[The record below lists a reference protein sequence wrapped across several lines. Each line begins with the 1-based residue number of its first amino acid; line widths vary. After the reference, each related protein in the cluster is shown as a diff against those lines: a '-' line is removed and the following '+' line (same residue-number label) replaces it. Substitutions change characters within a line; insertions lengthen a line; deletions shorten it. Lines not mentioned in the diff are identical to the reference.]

1 MPQNYPYYVAA
12 RIDAGQMVKMCNGK
26 KFKSYMEAVDGM
38 HNRCEAFK
46 KILKNNI
53 METSQIV
60 ILEYS
65 SQYQSKI
72 CTIYS
77 FGKMINVSDPEEAI

>member
-12 RIDAGQMVKMCNGK
+12 RIDAGQMVKICNGK
-26 KFKSYMEAVDGM
+26 KFKSYMEAVDAM
-38 HNRCEAFK
+38 HKRYESFK
-46 KILKNNI
+46 KIYNKNL
-53 METSQIV
+53 MEDCQTI

-77 FGKMINVSDPEEAI
+77 FGKMIQISDPEVAI